1 MDIAEVH
8 ATRQFQFSTVGY
20 GSEFDDLYGSLGKFG
35 LYAAVLDWNISDS
48 AAKGRRTLKITKVA
62 TYMRDTFDFL
72 GGQYLGHWNERG
84 MGIVAGAGI
93 AASINSEAEWHLPA
107 WHPGLGW
114 MTPIN
119 NSDFRS
125 WQERSGSGGDLLLFS
140 NTKTEPVDIAVEL

>member
-1 MDIAEVH
+1 MTGD
-8 ATRQFQFSTVGY
+8 
-20 GSEFDDLYGSLGKFG
+20 
-35 LYAAVLDWNISDS
+35 
-48 AAKGRRTLKITKVA
+48 
-62 TYMRDTFDFL
+62 
-72 GGQYLGHWNERG
+72 LGHWNENG

-93 AASINSEAEWHLPA
+93 AASISSEAEWHLPA

-140 NTKTEPVDIAVEL
+140 NTKTEPVDITVEL